1 MLPLKVAALIPDG
14 PGHAPPYLCVS
25 DYFITETTMLTDDLY
40 LKHHATGIRILRFEN
55 RQRAID
61 RLVEDG
67 LSAVDAEDCV
77 DRLMSEIK
85 KENFKFGV
93 QAAIVGGLVILAAI
107 VVLILTDRLFY
118 VILGAGAVALV
129 IGVATILRPSPF
141 RLRTQLSD
149 E

>member
-1 MLPLKVAALIPDG
+1 
-14 PGHAPPYLCVS
+14 
-25 DYFITETTMLTDDLY
+25 MLTDDLY